1 MSSCPGGMG
10 KPPTEVI
17 SRNESQSPIFSI
29 TPKSHSIF
37 SWRLSIFPKNS
48 QHGRRSIVLCNDFR
62 LCQVKYYGTKFPGIS
77 FSTSFWSWNN
87 TPVIEVWVLFSWVW
101 MSLWQSDAT
110 YSEVRSL
117 GETASTWSFWG
128 LLFLESNLW
137 EIPSTGRHCLSA
149 FQSAASITYHMWK
162 KKWSPAAEY
171 LTTQHERCQTK
182 PSQPPE

>member
-17 SRNESQSPIFSI
+17 SSNESQSPIFSI
-29 TPKSHSIF
+29 TPKSHSTF

-48 QHGRRSIVLCNDFR
+48 QHGRRSIVLCNDFL

-101 MSLWQSDAT
+101 MSLWQSDAA

-117 GETASTWSFWG
+117 GEKQLPPG
-128 LLFLESNLW
+128 LSGDFCS
-137 EIPSTGRHCLSA
+137 
-149 FQSAASITYHMWK
+149 
-162 KKWSPAAEY
+162 WSPICERSPAQEETAC
-171 LTTQHERCQTK
+171 QHS
-182 PSQPPE
+182 SQ